1 MIQDAKKVKIYIS
14 GIDISQAIRPLIQSF
29 FGNIEYEYA
38 YVDSDEINYGEAQIV
53 SGELSVRC
61 GFSEKTVCCK
71 IAAKVG
77 DDGENISE
85 NVQNERKEKVSMPYP
100 AADGVRELM
109 PFMTKRKFALKP
121 EEMRDLLAAVH
132 HALSYTAI
140 SEESYAPMRDDHSGT
155 PGAVF
160 YIPGTPFA
168 YGGLTFGASFAIYL
182 NKDLI
187 DVELGK
193 LALMYPD
200 MTPGV
205 RLTLKPGKQ
214 TNNPPAENE
223 EDQKENKDEGEED
236 INE

>member
-1 MIQDAKKVKIYIS
+1 
-14 GIDISQAIRPLIQSF
+14 
-29 FGNIEYEYA
+29 
-38 YVDSDEINYGEAQIV
+38 
-53 SGELSVRC
+53 
-61 GFSEKTVCCK
+61 
-71 IAAKVG
+71 
-77 DDGENISE
+77 
-85 NVQNERKEKVSMPYP
+85 
-100 AADGVRELM
+100 
-109 PFMTKRKFALKP
+109 
-121 EEMRDLLAAVH
+121 
-132 HALSYTAI
+132 
-140 SEESYAPMRDDHSGT
+140 MRDDHSGT

-214 TNNPPAENE
+214 TNNSPAENE